1 MRRLPAAPRRAVS
14 GLLALVLASAA
25 VLLASTP
32 PAAAHG
38 TLAVS
43 TPAEGATVDKA
54 LSTVELYFT
63 EQVRDD
69 AYFTVTA
76 PGGAR
81 VDNGWTHG
89 APTPL
94 DRPVREYFLVD
105 GVFEP
110 REYATGYPATV
121 TLAHLPAT
129 GRYSVSYLSVASD
142 GETVR
147 GTMSFRYT
155 GPVTDAPAGWQ
166 PPTDQPAPAL
176 LAAAQQHE
184 TSGSGATPATSP
196 EAAPAPAM
204 TAPPSSS
211 GDGGDG
217 AGRLAWLTGAVALGA
232 ALAALLVLRRRP
244 TTGVPTGRS
253 RPTRRPARPRG
264 DTRRTGTGRRPDA
277 RAGAKKSASGGKSAT
292 GGAKASTVTAST
304 VGTGRTSTVAA
315 TSPARVN
322 ATSATGGTSSADG
335 PVGALAT
342 TERETPVVDPPDDAE
357 PAPVGPANRRGD
369 TRLVLLV
376 GGLVVA
382 LLAGFGLG
390 RLGTDEPRT
399 TSTGGRQ
406 AATAGAPVA
415 GAMAGDGHQH
425 PPGTGPH
432 THPGDGTGQA
442 TGTQVSVGGYTMQ
455 PVLRTQQSGKAVDY
469 RFRIVGPDGQPATRF
484 AVVHDKPL
492 HLIVVGNDLGGYQHL
507 HPTMTPDGTWSVP
520 LTLDRAGDHRVYA
533 DFSVTTTDGRQ
544 LPLVLGVDHQVP
556 GAYTPAGLPPPQR
569 ETTAGPYTVVLEGT
583 PTVGVT
589 TPLALRVDRTGGTEP
604 ARLERY
610 LGAYGHLVLIREGDL
625 GLVHVHPE
633 QELVDG
639 AVTFWLTPPSP
650 GRYRAFFDFQV
661 DGEVHTAAYTVTVE

>member
-43 TPAEGATVDKA
+43 TPADGATVDTA
-54 LSTVELYFT
+54 LTTVELYFT

-89 APTPL
+89 TPKPL

-110 REYATGYPATV
+110 REYATGFPAV
-121 TLAHLPAT
+121 LTLAHLPAT

-184 TSGSGATPATSP
+184 TSGSGATPAASP

-204 TAPPSSS
+204 TGPSSS
-211 GDGGDG
+211 SDGGDG
-217 AGRLAWLTGAVALGA
+217 AGWFAWLTGAVAIGA

-244 TTGVPTGRS
+244 TTGVSAGRS
-253 RPTRRPARPRG
+253 RPTRPRG

-277 RAGAKKSASGGKSAT
+277 SAVRATTAKKS
-292 GGAKASTVTAST
+292 
-304 VGTGRTSTVAA
+304 
-315 TSPARVN
+315 RV
-322 ATSATGGTSSADG
+322 
-335 PVGALAT
+335 
-342 TERETPVVDPPDDAE
+342 TPVVDPPDDSE
-357 PAPVGPANRRGD
+357 PVRTGPENRRGD

-399 TSTGGRQ
+399 TSTGGQQ
-406 AATAGAPVA
+406 AATAGSPVA
-415 GAMAGDGHQH
+415 GAVAGDGAMAGDGHQH

-442 TGTQVSVGGYTMQ
+442 TGTQVSVGGYTLQ
-455 PVLRTQQSGKAVDY
+455 PVLRTQQAGKALDY

-484 AVVHDKPL
+484 AVVHEKPL
-492 HLIVVGNDLGGYQHL
+492 HLIVVGNDLGGYRHL
-507 HPTMTPDGTWSVP
+507 HPTMASDGTWSVP
-520 LTLDRAGDHRVYA
+520 LTVAKAGDYRVYA

-544 LPLVLGVDHQVP
+544 LPLVLGVDHHVP

-569 ETTAGPYTVVLEGT
+569 ETTTGPYAVALEGT

-589 TPLALRVDRTGGTEP
+589 TPLTLRVNRTGGTEP

>member
-1 MRRLPAAPRRAVS
+1 MRRLPAAPRRVVS

-38 TLAVS
+38 TLATS
-43 TPAEGATVDKA
+43 TPADGATVDTA
-54 LSTVELYFT
+54 LTTVELYFT

-89 APTPL
+89 TPKPL

-110 REYATGYPATV
+110 REYATGFPAV
-121 TLAHLPAT
+121 LTLAHLPAT

-155 GPVTDAPAGWQ
+155 GPVTDAPTGWQ

-184 TSGSGATPATSP
+184 TSGSGATPAASP
-196 EAAPAPAM
+196 EAAPAPA
-204 TAPPSSS
+204 TTEPSSS
-211 GDGGDG
+211 DGGDG
-217 AGRLAWLTGAVALGA
+217 AGWLAWLTGAVALGA

-244 TTGVPTGRS
+244 TTRVPAGRS
-253 RPTRRPARPRG
+253 RPTRPRG

-277 RAGAKKSASGGKSAT
+277 RAVPATTAKKLASGRKSGS
-292 GGAKASTVTAST
+292 GGAKTSTVTAST
-304 VGTGRTSTVAA
+304 AEAGRTSTVVAK
-315 TSPARVN
+315 SSARAS
-322 ATSATGGTSSADG
+322 ATSAADARPSAG
-335 PVGALAT
+335 VPVGALAT
-342 TERETPVVDPPDDAE
+342 TERETPVVDPPDDADL
-357 PAPVGPANRRGD
+357 VRTGPGNRRGD
-369 TRLVLLV
+369 ARLVLLV

-390 RLGTDEPRT
+390 RLGTGEPRT
-399 TSTGGRQ
+399 TNTDGQQ
-406 AATAGAPVA
+406 AATAGSPVA

-425 PPGTGPH
+425 PAGTGPH

-442 TGTQVSVGGYTMQ
+442 TGTQVSVGGYTLQ
-455 PVLRTQQSGKAVDY
+455 PVLRTQQAGKDLDY

-484 AVVHDKPL
+484 AVVHEKPL

-507 HPTMTPDGTWSVP
+507 HPTMASDGTWSVP
-520 LTLDRAGDHRVYA
+520 LTVAKSGDHRVYA

-544 LPLVLGVDHQVP
+544 LPLVLGVDHHVP

-569 ETTAGPYTVVLEGT
+569 ETTTGPYAVALEGT

-589 TPLALRVDRTGGTEP
+589 TPLALRVTRAGGTEP

-633 QELVDG
+633 QELIDG
-639 AVTFWLTPPSP
+639 AVTFWLTAPSP

>member
-1 MRRLPAAPRRAVS
+1 MRRLPTAPRRVVS

-25 VLLASTP
+25 VLLGSTP

-43 TPAEGATVDKA
+43 TPAEGATVDTP
-54 LSTVELYFT
+54 LTTVELQFT

-69 AYFTVTA
+69 AYFAVTA

-89 APTPL
+89 TPTPL

-110 REYATGYPATV
+110 REYATGFPAV
-121 TLAHLPAT
+121 LTLAHLPAT

-155 GPVTDAPAGWQ
+155 GPVTKAPAGWKA
-166 PPTDQPAPAL
+166 PTDQPAPAL
-176 LAAAQQHE
+176 LAAAEQHG
-184 TSGSGATPATSP
+184 TPGSGATPAASP

-204 TAPPSSS
+204 TEPPSSS
-211 GDGGDG
+211 GDGGG
-217 AGRLAWLTGAVALGA
+217 GPGWLAWLTGAVALGA
-232 ALAALLVLRRRP
+232 AVAALLVLRRRP
-244 TTGVPTGRS
+244 TTGVPAGRS
-253 RPTRRPARPRG
+253 RPTRPRG
-264 DTRRTGTGRRPDA
+264 DTRRTGTGRRSGASAVPATTTKKPASA
-277 RAGAKKSASGGKSAT
+277 RKPGG
-292 GGAKASTVTAST
+292 GGVRTSTVTAST
-304 VGTGRTSTVAA
+304 ANAGRTSTVA
-315 TSPARVN
+315 TSSARVR
-322 ATSATGGTSSADG
+322 ATSAADRRPSAG
-335 PVGALAT
+335 VPVGALAT
-342 TERETPVVDPPDDAE
+342 TERETPVVDPPDDSA
-357 PAPVGPANRRGD
+357 PARTGPENRRGD

-390 RLGTDEPRT
+390 RLGTGEPRT
-399 TSTGGRQ
+399 TSTGGQQ
-406 AATAGAPVA
+406 AAAAGSPVA
-415 GAMAGDGHQH
+415 GAVAGDGHQH
-425 PPGTGPH
+425 PSGTGPH

-442 TGTQVSVGGYTMQ
+442 TGTEVSVSGYTLQ
-455 PVLRTQQSGKAVDY
+455 PVLRTQQAGKALDY
-469 RFRIVGPDGQPATRF
+469 RFRILGPDGQPATRF
-484 AVVHDKPL
+484 AVVHEKPL

-520 LTLDRAGDHRVYA
+520 LTVAKAGDYRVYA

-544 LPLVLGVDHQVP
+544 LPLVLGVDHHVP

-569 ETTAGPYTVVLEGT
+569 ETTTGPYAVALEGT
-583 PTVGVT
+583 PTVGVS
-589 TPLALRVDRTGGTEP
+589 TPLALRVTRTGGTEP
-604 ARLERY
+604 ARLDRY

-661 DGEVHTAAYTVTVE
+661 DGEVHTAAYTVTVT